1 MASSRRSASSSA
13 LRAGSNAASAVG
25 NDPVITPQTTPM
37 SVRTRTSASLSS
49 AAIASNAPPMMAITW
64 IGGSP
69 HFAPTASANPAR
81 TTCSLL
87 M

>member
-25 NDPVITPQTTPM
+25 NDPVMTPQTTPM
-37 SVRTRTSASLSS
+37 SVWTRTSASLSS
-49 AAIASNAPPMMAITW
+49 ADIAWNAPLMIAITW
-64 IGGSP
+64 ILGSP
-69 HFAPTASANPAR
+69 HFSPMASANASR
-81 TTCSLL
+81 ATVSFE